1 MEIPKHKLE
10 EFKQIMREDYG
21 TEMDDK
27 EAYRVASKVLRLFEI
42 LCQPEDDKAP
52 DSNRH

>member
-21 TEMDDK
+21 AIMDDM
-27 EAYRVASKVLRLFEI
+27 EAHRVASKVLRFFEI
-42 LCQPEDDKAP
+42 LCSPEDDKIS
-52 DSNRH
+52 DSHRQ

>member
-21 TEMDDK
+21 AKMDDK
-27 EAYRVASKVLRLFEI
+27 EAHRVASKVLTLFSI
-42 LCQPEDDKAP
+42 ICRKDSED
-52 DSNRH
+52 

>member
-21 TEMDDK
+21 TEMDDE
-27 EAYRVASKVLRLFEI
+27 EAHRVASKVLRLFKVI
-42 LCQPEDDKAP
+42 YREDANK
-52 DSNRH
+52 